1 MAAKQKV
8 EYTKPTSQLDLEAR
22 LDSEDDEKLGTP
34 LFPMKNPDL
43 EPTKDGYVGTDPVYQ
58 NFANDTEKPLAA
70 DGGADQ
76 LAEEAAQDAYGDA
89 EESNEAVKK
98 TYDEEVNVHAANA
111 GTASDGSDL
120 GDSK

>member
-1 MAAKQKV
+1 MAGKPKV

-22 LDSEDDEKLGTP
+22 LDSDEDEALGTP

-43 EPTKDGYVGTDPVYQ
+43 DPTEEGYVGTDPVYQ
-58 NFANDTEKPLAA
+58 NFANETDKPLAA

-89 EESNEAVKK
+89 EGTNEAVQK
-98 TYDEEVNVHAANA
+98 TYDEDVNVHTQGADE
-111 GTASDGSDL
+111 TPSSDE
-120 GDSK
+120 K